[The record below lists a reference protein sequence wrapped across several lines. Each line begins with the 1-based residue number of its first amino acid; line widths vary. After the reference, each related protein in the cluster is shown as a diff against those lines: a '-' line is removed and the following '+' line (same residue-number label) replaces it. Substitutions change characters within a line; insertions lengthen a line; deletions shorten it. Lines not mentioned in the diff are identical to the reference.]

1 VDNLQQKT
9 HQLKTLLHE
18 MGELKAKNE
27 YDKEL
32 YEEKIEGL
40 RVELNR
46 MQKANKDLVQKQH
59 ELEENQQALEQEL

>member
-1 VDNLQQKT
+1 
-9 HQLKTLLHE
+9 

>member
-9 HQLKTLLHE
+9 HQLKSLLHE

-27 YDKEL
+27 YEKEL

-40 RVELNR
+40 QAEIGR
-46 MQKANKDLVQKQH
+46 MQKKNQDLVQKQQA
-59 ELEENQQALEQEL
+59 LEENQHALEQEL